1 MLIVYFAEK
10 ATKESTTTKLL
21 DADINQPSCSTLSE
35 NSDLYKIGLRY
46 GTDKITVH
54 GYHRIFPRFID
65 QYRSMAEGAAVL
77 EIGVLNKYSL
87 RVWLDYFPN
96 HHIYGL
102 DIEEVKAD
110 NHPRQTIFRANQ
122 VIVYKKGQAR
132 AIIYT
137 YLF

>member
-35 NSDLYKIGLRY
+35 NNDLYKIGLRY

-77 EIGVLNKYSL
+77 EIGVLNKDSL

-96 HHIYGL
+96 HHTHMDWILKRLRHQMIIL
-102 DIEEVKAD
+102 DKL
-110 NHPRQTIFRANQ
+110 
-122 VIVYKKGQAR
+122 
-132 AIIYT
+132 
-137 YLF
+137 YLRRIR